1 MEAKFEIWCPTDC
14 TGPSLQSGDA
24 TVDIDITHPGD
35 YTIPS
40 NGNAWCP
47 SGTSSPDILWNGCI
61 INAGSCN
68 PMNQDCK
75 SVTRVNN
82 TNWVAETTQG
92 AKFHYT
98 LTTKPVYYDCNGTLN
113 GTWVEWDNSDNPEML
128 YHCCCPTRL
137 DKYDSSCCT
146 LDSECPDGYYEDE
159 PNSSYFEYKT
169 SANGNCYK
177 VTGCAAGYTPVSTS
191 SGYTSITTNGTTYDY
206 HGFVCEKDSD
216 EGYFNAQFRI
226 RFNGMEEI
234 RAFALG
240 TKAKL
245 YAYNN
250 KTDEEKEEL
259 IDLGRYAIEN
269 GQISLDDLI
278 TVADNNGYN
287 HALISTISIPYP
299 SSDTEIDVEITGGT
313 NSFAR
318 VECNTPVAV
327 SGLSPILEETGDGW
341 YPFVP
346 DGSNADK
353 IIDMLCKIKTPS
365 TWALK
370 LVQNE
375 GAYQYIETSLLSD
388 TGASL
393 DDFYRIKKFSNG
405 SFAGGRRLPTGYTP
419 SIIDITLNNK
429 NTSQSTTGSYMF
441 NNANNNNCLA
451 DYCPNETT
459 VLTSATDYSK
469 GVLKVLTHDFNSAVF
484 KIGNDE
490 IYNGNRDVYCPVTVI
505 TNQEAITC
513 GFKDKIS
520 MSLERKLSDIIYTND
535 TEDLD
540 VKFIVPMSSVSTCPD
555 GWFESRPDI
564 RCFDYEMDEDTLCYR
579 ATGCRS
585 GNRECGPKGYLTSNG
600 ITCYTDFG
608 EETTPTKKCECKLT
622 VKYHS
627 SDMYYTDVTFAV
639 SLSGTTCKSNQDEFT
654 VEFPGIGQGGTS
666 TCPNASITDHLTL
679 SKLYVGVTN
688 NYHIISGSGC
698 HFMDVNQPGHKS
710 YIVKINGVQASAA
723 GGSSFKATDGSKCY
737 LSYDGNF

>member
-1 MEAKFEIWCPTDC
+1 MGCLWGWRDNNSYVSTHKTDKVCTADGKCYNYNDVFVDEVDPGYSNTCGQTCYVACSCNTSNGWYSSCQGSDCFSVTDTRYAGQPNAASASRSLSDVASISASGVNSGISAMAAGATTCYKKKTCSEGGYYDSEPAGQTCTSVNYNGLTCYKDCQDKCGDGNAYYTISLENNPYGSSWDPIVNLNWDSKKSDPCVIDGTKGSMEAKFEIWCPTDC

-191 SGYTSITTNGTTYDY
+191 SGYTSITTSGTTYDY
-206 HGFVCEKDSD
+206 HGFKCYE
-216 EGYFNAQFRI
+216 
-226 RFNGMEEI
+226 
-234 RAFALG
+234 
-240 TKAKL
+240 
-245 YAYNN
+245 
-250 KTDEEKEEL
+250 
-259 IDLGRYAIEN
+259 
-269 GQISLDDLI
+269 
-278 TVADNNGYN
+278 
-287 HALISTISIPYP
+287 
-299 SSDTEIDVEITGGT
+299 
-313 NSFAR
+313 
-318 VECNTPVAV
+318 
-327 SGLSPILEETGDGW
+327 
-341 YPFVP
+341 
-346 DGSNADK
+346 
-353 IIDMLCKIKTPS
+353 
-365 TWALK
+365 
-370 LVQNE
+370 
-375 GAYQYIETSLLSD
+375 
-388 TGASL
+388 
-393 DDFYRIKKFSNG
+393 
-405 SFAGGRRLPTGYTP
+405 
-419 SIIDITLNNK
+419 
-429 NTSQSTTGSYMF
+429 QS
-441 NNANNNNCLA
+441 
-451 DYCPNETT
+451 
-459 VLTSATDYSK
+459 
-469 GVLKVLTHDFNSAVF
+469 
-484 KIGNDE
+484 
-490 IYNGNRDVYCPVTVI
+490 
-505 TNQEAITC
+505 
-513 GFKDKIS
+513 
-520 MSLERKLSDIIYTND
+520 
-535 TEDLD
+535 
-540 VKFIVPMSSVSTCPD
+540 CPD

-585 GNRECGPKGYLTSNG
+585 GSRECGPKGYLTSNG